1 MWLTLVRHGECLAQA
16 DQAHWADPDSP
27 LSPRGVE
34 QSKAVAAYV
43 AGASVTRL
51 LSSPLLRALETADL
65 IGRAAG
71 LAAFEVWPELR
82 EGFSGSYAGL
92 ARETLQARFPRA
104 ALDPRIATEGWRH
117 GDASYEALWLRCA
130 DAVARLGQFSH
141 EDHVVLVSHGGC
153 LNYLL
158 HILLGIDRRAPR
170 WFELDNGSLT
180 RVRLVPD
187 PPAERPNWPLYPP
200 VPVELIQLNAVAHLE
215 TSRA

>member
-16 DQAHWADPDSP
+16 DAAHWADPDSP
-27 LSPRGVE
+27 LSPPGLGQAR
-34 QSKAVAAYV
+34 AVAAHLS
-43 AGASVTRL
+43 ATPVTRL

-65 IGRAAG
+65 IAAAAG

-82 EGFSGSYAGL
+82 EGFSGSYVGL
-92 ARETLQARFPRA
+92 ARDLLQVRFPRA
-104 ALDPRIATEGWRH
+104 AFDPRIAADGWRH
-117 GDASYEALWLRCA
+117 GDASYEALWQRCA

-141 EDHVVLVSHGGC
+141 DDHVVLVSHGGC

-158 HILLGIDRRAPR
+158 HILLGIDRSAPR

-187 PPAERPNWPLYPP
+187 PAGERPNWPLYPP
-200 VPVELIQLNAVAHLE
+200 IPVELVQLNAVAHLGLA
-215 TSRA
+215 RM